1 MGHHYSSVL
10 QWVGSSIAICRNLC
24 SSLVWLLPP
33 SPPQRL
39 MLMPITADTAT
50 VTSLPGL
57 LHTVLASNPPSTEPV
72 DTPTDTARGVLMLS
86 PLLRLMLM
94 LTTAMVDMVD
104 TAVAMVMEDTV
115 MDTDMAT
122 VVDTV
127 MDMAMV
133 TTDKLRGQIM
143 FVQYCAIA
151 ILLKKI

>member
-1 MGHHYSSVL
+1 MGDPVTD
-10 QWVGSSIAICRNLC
+10 
-24 SSLVWLLPP
+24 
-33 SPPQRL
+33 SPPAVPSASSTPLVSPSNR
-39 MLMPITADTAT
+39 
-50 VTSLPGL
+50 SPG
-57 LHTVLASNPPSTEPV
+57 
-72 DTPTDTARGVLMLS
+72 PTRGQLMLS

-104 TAVAMVMEDTV
+104 TAMDMVDTVMVMEDTV
-115 MDTDMAT
+115 MDMDMAT

-151 ILLKKI
+151 ILF

>member
-1 MGHHYSSVL
+1 MGTDPVTDSPLAVPSASSTPLVSPSNRSP
-10 QWVGSSIAICRNLC
+10 GS
-24 SSLVWLLPP
+24 
-33 SPPQRL
+33 
-39 MLMPITADTAT
+39 T
-50 VTSLPGL
+50 
-57 LHTVLASNPPSTEPV
+57 
-72 DTPTDTARGVLMLS
+72 RGQLMLS

-104 TAVAMVMEDTV
+104 TVMVMEDTV
-115 MDTDMAT
+115 MDMDMAT

-151 ILLKKI
+151 ILF

>member
-1 MGHHYSSVL
+1 M
-10 QWVGSSIAICRNLC
+10 
-24 SSLVWLLPP
+24 
-33 SPPQRL
+33 
-39 MLMPITADTAT
+39 
-50 VTSLPGL
+50 
-57 LHTVLASNPPSTEPV
+57 EPV
-72 DTPTDTARGVLMLS
+72 DTPTDTARGVLTLMLMLTTADTATVDTVLASLTTDTAPLPTSTGLPRDSMATMDMVDTATSARGELMLS

-104 TAVAMVMEDTV
+104 TAMDMVDTVMVMEDTV
-115 MDTDMAT
+115 MDMDMAT

-151 ILLKKI
+151 ILF

>member
-1 MGHHYSSVL
+1 MGTTL
-10 QWVGSSIAICRNLC
+10 
-24 SSLVWLLPP
+24 
-33 SPPQRL
+33 
-39 MLMPITADTAT
+39 
-50 VTSLPGL
+50 LPGL
-57 LHTVLASNPPSTEPV
+57 LSTVMASNPPSMEPV
-72 DTPTDTARGVLMLS
+72 DTPMDTARGVLMPS

-94 LTTAMVDMVD
+94 LTTAMVD
-104 TAVAMVMEDTV
+104 MEDTV

-151 ILLKKI
+151 ILLKKKKTWVFPPFKKKKKKKKKK